1 MVNVIWIV
9 EDLELIR
16 LEVGQV
22 FKDAFG
28 DATVLLFRSGSD
40 VIEQRGVPPDVII
53 LDLGLPDMDGLQVL
67 LALRYRYQEAK
78 ILIYTIYE
86 DSQHLF
92 EALKFGANGYLL
104 KGILHDQLVE
114 SILEIMNG
122 GAPMSRSIAK
132 KVFDSFHRNE
142 SEINNLTN
150 KEIQVLQLLSN
161 GLLYKEIAETM
172 SLSINTVKNHLKNIY
187 VKLHVQNSRE
197 AILKFMHNKD
207 K

>member
-1 MVNVIWIV
+1 MMNIVWVV
-9 EDLELIR
+9 EDMEYIR
-16 LEVGQV
+16 EEVEKVLNDNFIHTLVVTFGSGQE
-22 FKDAFG
+22 
-28 DATVLLFRSGSD
+28 
-40 VIEQRGVPPDVII
+40 VIDFVGEKPDVII

-67 LALRYRYQEAK
+67 LTLRYRYQEAK

-104 KGILHDQLVE
+104 KGILHNRLVE

-132 KVFDSFHRNE
+132 KVFESFHRNE
-142 SEINNLTN
+142 SEITSLTN
-150 KEIQVLQLLSN
+150 KEIIVLQLLSS
-161 GLLYKEIAETM
+161 GLLYKEIADKM
-172 SLSINTVKNHLKNIY
+172 SLSINTVKNHIKSIY
-187 VKLHVQNSRE
+187 GKLHVQNSRE
-197 AILKFMHNKD
+197 AILKFMHNND